1 MEDAIELYHDR
12 VVSSPFSAA
21 LLSLM
26 VPGLGQVFNRQL
38 GKGLAVF
45 LLSFL
50 VLPYVFGVVDAF
62 IVAKRRPEAR
72 PSACGRPRGLL
83 PKRAEPKPTLAV
95 TLLHTATRLG
105 GDLTLKEG
113 MAATGQ
119 NLATV
124 ESALDALCLD
134 GRMDIAN
141 REETGEP
148 VYRLV

>member
-1 MEDAIELYHDR
+1 MEDTIELYHER
-12 VVSSPFSAA
+12 VVSNPYLAA

-50 VLPYVFGVVDAF
+50 IVPYVYGVVDAF
-62 IVAKRRPEAR
+62 LVAKKRRDPQFPNHRRPLVLPAR
-72 PSACGRPRGLL
+72 KTPKKPSMEVVLVRT
-83 PKRAEPKPTLAV
+83 AE
-95 TLLHTATRLG
+95 RLG
-105 GDLTLKEG
+105 GDLTVKEG
-113 MAATGQ
+113 MAATGKKSQ
-119 NLATV
+119 AV
-124 ESALDALCLD
+124 EVALDALCLQ

-141 REETGEP
+141 REDTGEP